1 MNYRIKDIMHIF
13 NLTEKAAREVYSHME
28 NLEIDMSECSE
39 NEYSWALNYSYNKW
53 RSEGLKKQK
62 TFIWEAA

>member
-13 NLTEKAAREVYSHME
+13 DLTEQAAREVYGHME

-53 RSEGLKKQK
+53 RSERLSKQK